1 MSYIPKKC
9 RIRKNPDHLASNCNM
24 CKSVQKGNILK
35 CKARLVAR
43 GYLQVMGI
51 DYDETFSPVILET
64 IRLVLAFAAQLC
76 LQIHQMNV
84 ELAFL
89 NANLEETGLK
99 ETDNVMI
106 ELGFEVFKLTNAL
119 LGLKRVPLAWYMNID
134 LKLSQMGFKSIING

>member
-1 MSYIPKKC
+1 
-9 RIRKNPDHLASNCNM
+9 
-24 CKSVQKGNILK
+24 
-35 CKARLVAR
+35 
-43 GYLQVMGI
+43 
-51 DYDETFSPVILET
+51 
-64 IRLVLAFAAQLC
+64 
-76 LQIHQMNV
+76 MNV